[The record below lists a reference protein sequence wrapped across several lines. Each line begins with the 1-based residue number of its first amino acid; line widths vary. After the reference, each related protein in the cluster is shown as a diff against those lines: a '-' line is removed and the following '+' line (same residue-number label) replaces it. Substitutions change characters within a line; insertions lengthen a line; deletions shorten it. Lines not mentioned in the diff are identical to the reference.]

1 MGAGKSTLGRRLAG
15 ETGIPFIDLDTAIEE
30 YSERTVEQWFEQSGE
45 MAFREMERKVLQQSM
60 KERGFIMATGG
71 GTPCFFDN
79 MALMNASGITVY
91 LKASA
96 ELLGARLAAI
106 RSTRPL
112 LAAFS
117 EKEWMDEVK
126 RLLALREPW
135 YAQSRIMLSAEAADR
150 VTFAE
155 IIQAHA

>member
-1 MGAGKSTLGRRLAG
+1 M
-15 ETGIPFIDLDTAIEE
+15 PFIDLDTAIME
-30 YSERTVEQWFEQSGE
+30 YSGRTMEQCFEQSGE
-45 MAFREMERKVLQQSM
+45 MAFREAERMVLLQSM
-60 KERGFIMATGG
+60 KEPGFIMATGG

-79 MALMNASGITVY
+79 MARMNASGITVY

-112 LAAFS
+112 LAPFS
-117 EKEWMDEVK
+117 EEEWMDELK

-135 YAQSRIMLSAEAADR
+135 YAQSRIMLSAEAVDR

-155 IIQAHA
+155 TIQTHV